1 MATGYE
7 IICRDGKFNVDPWC
21 FYFSLVFELTF
32 LTHALLDILVNLK
45 PLISDFLLK
54 QHETRKN
61 YDDNNNKIINLKLFR
76 KESMQIVFDT
86 LHGIP
91 NTITEDVAV
100 EVISFCFFDGKID
113 LGSKFEKKL
122 FTNLVE
128 QIKKNENF
136 SKKTLTLCW
145 MYFKALGQ
153 FMQVLDN
160 ITKF

>member
-1 MATGYE
+1 
-7 IICRDGKFNVDPWC
+7 
-21 FYFSLVFELTF
+21 
-32 LTHALLDILVNLK
+32 
-45 PLISDFLLK
+45 
-54 QHETRKN
+54 
-61 YDDNNNKIINLKLFR
+61 
-76 KESMQIVFDT
+76 MQIVFDT